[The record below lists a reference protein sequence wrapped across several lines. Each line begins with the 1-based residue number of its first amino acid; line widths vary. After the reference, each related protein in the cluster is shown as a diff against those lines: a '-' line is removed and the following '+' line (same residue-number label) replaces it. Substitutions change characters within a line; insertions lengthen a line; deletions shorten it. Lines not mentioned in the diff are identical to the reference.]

1 MKNKYILS
9 VGAGENQLTLINEIK
24 KLNYLVISCD
34 LDSNAPGKKLS
45 DVFLNISTH
54 KVNLIIKELLELK
67 IKLIGVVTRSTGEP
81 VVTTSKI
88 AEKFE
93 LCALSSNIAELITD
107 KSLFIKK
114 MNLLNVPSPKLN
126 IINNNSNFDKI
137 DFPVFIKPSKTN
149 ISHSSMRK
157 CDNSFQMQNAY
168 KKALAISEN
177 NIVNVEEYLIGYD
190 LVSIDFV
197 FNNEIIHIATIG
209 EISTGEP
216 GFDGI
221 GWYSCQKN
229 ESFDKL
235 VKGTFKTIKEK
246 LCIKNGFFQSAMK
259 VNIKRSQA
267 KVYEIHSE
275 IGGDF
280 VNDIF
285 IPGITENYNIF
296 KNNILLS
303 LNIRPENFE
312 NLVKPAIILFQDKIN
327 EYSLSYKS
335 KMIDKVV
342 SSDNYVLLFFKS
354 YSLLKSYLKNI
365 SSQDNISI
373 NNIPA

>member
-1 MKNKYILS
+1 MKNEYILS
-9 VGAGENQLTLINEIK
+9 VGAGENQLTLLNEIR

-45 DVFLNISTH
+45 DIFFNISTH
-54 KVNLIIKELLELK
+54 NVNLIIKELLELK

-88 AEKFE
+88 AEKFG
-93 LCALSSNIAELITD
+93 LCALSSKIAEIITD

-114 MNLLNVPSPKLN
+114 MNSLNIPSPKLN
-126 IINNNSNFDKI
+126 IINNDLNFDKI
-137 DFPVFIKPSKTN
+137 HFPVFVKPSKTN
-149 ISHSSMRK
+149 ISHSSMKK
-157 CDNSFQMQNAY
+157 CDNNFQLQNAY

-197 FNNEIIHIATIG
+197 FNGEIIHIATIG

-229 ESFDKL
+229 ESCDKL
-235 VKGTFKTIKEK
+235 AKETFKTIKEK
-246 LCIKNGFFQSAMK
+246 LRIKNGFFQSSMK
-259 VNIKRSQA
+259 VNIKTSQA

-285 IPGITENYNIF
+285 IPNITEDYNIF

-312 NLVKPAIILFQDKIN
+312 KIVKPASMLFQDKIN
-327 EYSLSYKS
+327 EYTLCYKRE
-335 KMIDKVV
+335 MIDKVV
-342 SSDNYVLLFFKS
+342 SSEKYVLLFFKS